1 MVFLFQ
7 VEAAEEC
14 NGPSPDQTRRLLEEE
29 FNVQRAKMKELF
41 LQKEGSLSVIS
52 SVGRAGVAQTWFWFG
67 TLHEISII
75 HMITL
80 FLKWLDVNAF
90 EVYFGLWILTFCYG
104 ICLIVGWLSCGFHPG
119 MSHYPVFVTQF
130 LLLNKLFVSPGGRS
144 CQHNTLTALFCLLCI
159 HPACFHL

>member
-52 SVGRAGVAQTWFWFG
+52 SVGRAGVA
-67 TLHEISII
+67 
-75 HMITL
+75 
-80 FLKWLDVNAF
+80 
-90 EVYFGLWILTFCYG
+90 
-104 ICLIVGWLSCGFHPG
+104 
-119 MSHYPVFVTQF
+119 
-130 LLLNKLFVSPGGRS
+130 
-144 CQHNTLTALFCLLCI
+144 
-159 HPACFHL
+159 